1 MSSALS
7 ISILL
12 ISLMQSVDGTQFL
25 NITPL
30 FLLSFSIDVFICTA
44 VLPAGGPTC
53 PVIVVVPFKVYM
65 HHKNQINLTLKL

>member
-1 MSSALS
+1 
-7 ISILL
+7 
-12 ISLMQSVDGTQFL
+12 MQSVDGTQFL

-53 PVIVVVPFKVYM
+53 SVIVVVPFTSIYASQKSNKLDFKIVAL
-65 HHKNQINLTLKL
+65 NLIWLLML